1 MPDETPELRPSD
13 LPLVL
18 YLNQRVTFDILAALE
33 DGFTQLATVETSNTQ
48 AANRATERELSLG
61 LSNVFA
67 FLGVGLRGGASG
79 SDQNSSES
87 KSTEELV
94 YTPASLF
101 ARLRAELIRRGLVRT
116 LTSENNGL
124 PDMRVGEFVEFRA
137 TLRRPPL
144 VNLLRSFKEIMPLV
158 GELQAQSGTQ
168 GRNRGGQK
176 PNSNK
181 SIVEQID
188 TILRAVTSAG
198 AEDLIAQ
205 TPVATVVLTAESSYF
220 VDPTMNDV
228 IDGDFVVFGK
238 TTRVLQDSSSG
249 SINLLRRSPVGK
261 FGAVTSA
268 LASSSSQIAE
278 LEELGFASDSM
289 EPEIYGPA
297 LQVIPIAI
305 FA

>member
-1 MPDETPELRPSD
+1 MEDETSDIHASD

-33 DGFTQLATVETSNTQ
+33 DGFTQLATVETSNTK
-48 AANRATERELSLG
+48 ALDRGTERELSLG

-67 FLGVGLRGGASG
+67 FLGVGLRGGSSR
-79 SDQNSSES
+79 SDRNSSQL
-87 KSTEELV
+87 KSTEQLV

-101 ARLRAELIRRGLVRT
+101 ARLRAELVRRSLVRT
-116 LTSENNGL
+116 LPSENNGL
-124 PDMRVGEFVEFRA
+124 PDLQVGEFVEFRA

-144 VNLLRSFKEIMPLV
+144 VNLLRSFKEIIPLF

-168 GRNRGGQK
+168 GRSRGAQK

-181 SIVEQID
+181 AITDQID
-188 TILRAVTSAG
+188 TILRAITSAG
-198 AEDLIAQ
+198 AEDLIAH
-205 TPVATVVLTAESSYF
+205 TPAATVVLTAESSYF

-228 IDGDFVVFGK
+228 IDGDFIVFGK

-261 FGAVTSA
+261 FGSVTSA
-268 LASSSSQIAE
+268 LGSVSSQIPG

-289 EPEIYGPA
+289 EPEIHGPA